1 MRIDSKN
8 KKIIDKEIYVHDSTF
23 YGFLYDNDEK
33 TLLLKL
39 KNYYL
44 QKTFKL
50 KFVNILALNCEM
62 CQFWSY
68 TNGILG
74 WETVDEEQLKKQILE
89 EQKENILEL
98 ENYIE
103 TKFILETGD
112 IITIVCEYVEFFEI
126 NWNDNIKNER

>member
-89 EQKENILEL
+89 EQEGNISEL

-126 NWNDNIKNER
+126 NWNDNIKNKR